1 MGGRQ
6 FRESGADASEASER
20 ASENIFIAFQG
31 VRGGLHD
38 EDPVENVRRNK
49 QFRDARYSGLDL
61 VGRHFGCLVA
71 IANTLNVD
79 VYSSMIMMVEERY
92 CLESR
97 QGGLKKMSQMAVDS
111 PIGCAGTAQPQSNKA
126 CGYDRQHSLCV
137 GVAVLTRVHTKV
149 AIFGQE
155 EQRHVTALFAILR
168 LSACCVCGGCFCTAK
183 LLVTLFLRHP
193 RESGWSRDHRRA
205 AYEVVHDILCIV
217 HR

>member
-61 VGRHFGCLVA
+61 VGRHFVFSVLQ
-71 IANTLNVD
+71 
-79 VYSSMIMMVEERY
+79 SSLMDTYTSMFMMVEERY

-97 QGGLKKMSQMAVDS
+97 QGGLKTMSQMAVDS
-111 PIGCAGTAQPQSNKA
+111 PIGCAGTAQPQS
-126 CGYDRQHSLCV
+126 
-137 GVAVLTRVHTKV
+137 
-149 AIFGQE
+149 
-155 EQRHVTALFAILR
+155 
-168 LSACCVCGGCFCTAK
+168 
-183 LLVTLFLRHP
+183 
-193 RESGWSRDHRRA
+193 
-205 AYEVVHDILCIV
+205 
-217 HR
+217 